1 MQRTKASLRTPNQSA
16 EGRTFLRGRAK
27 FSATSHTLYLMASS
41 SSKSGTR
48 GANVRT
54 AKPRTP
60 SGAIGG
66 FIGAVIMSVIAG
78 VLVTVAVTPVV
89 ALSGYAASSAISVF
103 ENLPGHLD
111 PGQLAEPSSILA
123 VNSAGETV
131 KLADFFAQ
139 NREMVGWDQISQ
151 YVKDAAVSV
160 EDPRFFTHNGVDVF
174 GLGRA
179 VLGQLKGGDAG
190 GASTITMQYVR
201 NVLVQQAEAI
211 IDEDERDAAY
221 KDAMEKTTERKLQE
235 IRYAVS
241 IEKKYS
247 KDEILLGY
255 LNIALFG
262 KNIYGIES
270 AAQSYYGKPAKDLT
284 LSEAA
289 SLVAIVQFPSNLNLS
304 DPENIPDNQ
313 VRRDLVLQ
321 RMLDAK
327 RITQAQ
333 YDEAVATDV
342 VPNYTIRQSGCVVAE
357 NNFGLGHFCDY
368 VQRYI
373 ELDPAFGNTAQERH
387 FNFLRGGY
395 QIMTTINLDMQAQT
409 LEAIRSEVPQ
419 LMEGIAIGAAA
430 SSVQAG
436 TGRVLLMAQ
445 NRPFSAD
452 QDFLDANPGY
462 TSINYNTDFEYGGS
476 SGFQVGSTMKVFTLA
491 EWLRAGNSLFDSV
504 NGNGRTVNLNTFKAA
519 CLGGVYGSGNFTF
532 KNDARETPGNT
543 TVMNGAAQSLNGVF
557 VSMQQRL
564 DLCNTVQLAESL
576 GVHRAIEMPENSGTS
591 NAGTRNLTVVPSL
604 AFAGTDEIAPL
615 TMAAANAAFAGN
627 GVFCTPVPIDSI
639 TDANG
644 VEVNFTKSK
653 CAEAISP
660 DVAAGVLYALEGVV
674 RNGTM
679 AHSRS
684 NYGVPHFGKS
694 GTTDEV
700 VDRWNT
706 GGSSTVATA
715 VWTGNTEGKV
725 SLLRA
730 GLGRPERII
739 YNAAMNAADAIYG
752 GSAFPTPPRNATERT
767 MVAVPDVSGKS
778 YAEAEQILTAAG
790 FAVINGGE
798 VDSTV
803 AAGLVAS
810 TNPAGEAGRGSGI
823 TVYVSNGSQKVIPGG
838 LVGQSGSSAK
848 QALSNASFTN
858 VTFECSPNPPP
869 GPTDSPTPSKIV
881 ESVNPGE
888 GQPASPNN
896 QVTLFL
902 KCVP

>member
-1 MQRTKASLRTPNQSA
+1 
-16 EGRTFLRGRAK
+16 
-27 FSATSHTLYLMASS
+27 MASS

-48 GANVRT
+48 GGSART

-78 VLVTVAVTPVV
+78 ILVTVAVTPVV
-89 ALSGYAASSAISVF
+89 AISGYAASSAISVF

-139 NREMVGWDQISQ
+139 NREMVGWDQINQ
-151 YVKDAAVSV
+151 YVKDAAVST
-160 EDPRFFTHNGVDVF
+160 EDPRFYTHSGVDAL

-179 VLGQLKGGDAG
+179 VLGQLSGGDAG

-201 NVLVQQAEAI
+201 NVLVQRAEAI
-211 IDEDERDAAY
+211 IDEKEREAAY
-221 KDAMEKTTERKLQE
+221 NDAMEQTTERKLQE

-270 AAQSYYGKPAKDLT
+270 AAQSYYGKSAKDLT

-289 SLVAIVQFPSNLNLS
+289 SLIAIVQYPSDLNLS

-313 VRRDLVLQ
+313 ERRDYVLK

-327 RITQAQ
+327 RITQAE
-333 YDEAVATDV
+333 YDAAVATDV
-342 VPNYTIRQSGCVVAE
+342 VPNLTTRQSGCVVAE
-357 NNFGLGHFCDY
+357 ANYGLGHFCDY

-373 ELDPAFGNTAQERH
+373 ELDPAFGNTQEERH

-409 LEAIRSEVPQ
+409 LSAIRGEVPA
-419 LMEGIAIGAAA
+419 LMEGINIGSAA
-430 SSVQAG
+430 SSVQVG
-436 TGRVLLMAQ
+436 TGRVLMMAQ

-462 TSINYNTDFEYGGS
+462 TSINYNTDNEYGGS
-476 SGFQVGSTMKVFTLA
+476 NGFQVGSTMKVFTLA

-504 NGNGRTVNLNTFKAA
+504 NGNGRTVNLNTFKAG
-519 CLGGVYGSGNFTF
+519 CLGGVYGSGNWSF
-532 KNDARETPGNT
+532 KNDANEAPGNIS
-543 TVMNGAAQSLNGVF
+543 VMSATARSLNGAF

-576 GVHRAIEMPENSGTS
+576 GVHRASDMPIEGLTNT
-591 NAGTRNLTVVPSL
+591 GTRHLTVTPSL

-615 TMAAANAAFAGN
+615 TMAAANAAFAN
-627 GVFCTPVPIDSI
+627 AGVFCTPVPIDSI
-639 TDANG
+639 TDVNG
-644 VEVNFTKSK
+644 QPVNFTKGK

-660 DVAAGVLYALEGVV
+660 DVAAGVVYALEGVV
-674 RNGTM
+674 QNGTM
-679 AHSRS
+679 SHSRS
-684 NYGVPHFGKS
+684 NYGVPHYGKS
-694 GTTDEV
+694 GTTDDAW
-700 VDRWNT
+700 DRWNL
-706 GGSSTVATA
+706 GGSSTVSTA
-715 VWTGNTEGKV
+715 VWVGNTEGKV
-725 SLLRA
+725 SLNNT
-730 GLGRPERII
+730 GLGRVERVI
-739 YNAAMNAADAIYG
+739 YNAAMDAADVIYG
-752 GSAFPTPPRNATERT
+752 GVGFPDPPRTATERV
-767 MVAVPDVSGKS
+767 MVAVPSVAGMA
-778 YAEAEQILTAAG
+778 YAEAEQLLTAAG
-790 FAVINGGE
+790 FGVINGGE
-798 VDSTV
+798 VDSV
-803 AAGLVAS
+803 IAAGLVAS
-810 TNPAGEAGRGSGI
+810 SNPEGEASRGSSV
-823 TVYVSNGSQKVIPGG
+823 TLYVSNGKLKGIPAG
-838 LVGQSGSSAK
+838 LVGAK
-848 QALSNASFTN
+848 ANAAKDTLAGAFFLN
-858 VTFECSPNPPP
+858 VGVECSAPAPANPP
-869 GPTDSPTPSKIV
+869 GNLDAQNV

-888 GQPASPNN
+888 GQAANPAN
-896 QVTLFL
+896 QVTLFV
-902 KCVP
+902 KCAP

>member
-1 MQRTKASLRTPNQSA
+1 
-16 EGRTFLRGRAK
+16 
-27 FSATSHTLYLMASS
+27 MASS

-48 GANVRT
+48 GTNVRT

-66 FIGAVIMSVIAG
+66 FIGAIIMSVIAG

-89 ALSGYAASSAISVF
+89 AISGYAASSAISVF

-123 VNSAGETV
+123 LNSAGETV

-160 EDPRFFTHNGVDVF
+160 EDPRFYTHNGVDVL

-201 NVLVQQAEAI
+201 NVLVQRAEAI

-221 KDAMEKTTERKLQE
+221 EDAMEQTTQRKLQE

-270 AAQSYYGKPAKDLT
+270 AAQSYYGKAAKDLT
-284 LSEAA
+284 LPEAA
-289 SLVAIVQFPSNLNLS
+289 SLIAIVQFPSDLNLS

-313 VRRDLVLQ
+313 ARRDHVLQ

-327 RITQAQ
+327 RITQEQHDA
-333 YDEAVATDV
+333 AVATDV
-342 VPNYTIRQSGCVVAE
+342 VPNPTTRQSGCVVAE
-357 NNFGLGHFCDY
+357 NNYGLGHFCDY

-373 ELDPAFGNTAQERH
+373 ELDPAFGNTAEERH

-409 LEAIRSEVPQ
+409 LGAIRSEIPQ
-419 LMEGIAIGAAA
+419 LMDGINIGSAA
-430 SSVQAG
+430 SSVQTG

-476 SGFQVGSTMKVFTLA
+476 NGFQVGSTMKVFTLA
-491 EWLRAGNSLFDSV
+491 EWLRAGNSLQDSV
-504 NGNGRTVNLNTFKAA
+504 NGNGRTVNLNTFKAS
-519 CLGGVYGSGNFTF
+519 CLGGVYGGGSWTF
-532 KNDARETPGNT
+532 KNDAGEAPGNVS
-543 TVMNGAAQSLNGVF
+543 VMSATAQSLNGAF

-576 GVHRAIEMPENSGTS
+576 GVHRASDMPLEGLS
-591 NAGTRNLTVVPSL
+591 NTGTRNLTITPSL

-615 TMAAANAAFAGN
+615 TMAAANAAFAN
-627 GVFCTPVPIDSI
+627 AGVFCTPVPIDSI

-644 VEVNFTKSK
+644 EAVNFTKSK
-653 CAEAISP
+653 CGEAISP
-660 DVAAGVLYALEGVV
+660 DVAAGVLYALQGVV
-674 RNGTM
+674 QNGTM
-679 AHSRS
+679 SHSRS
-684 NYGVPHFGKS
+684 NYGVPHYGKS
-694 GTTDEV
+694 GTTDGAA
-700 VDRWNT
+700 DRWNL
-706 GGSSTVATA
+706 GGSSTVSTA
-715 VWTGNTEGKV
+715 VWLGNTVGKA
-725 SLLRA
+725 SLNST
-730 GLGRPERII
+730 GLGRAERVI

-752 GSAFPTPPRNATERT
+752 GVAFPDPPRTATERV
-767 MVAVPDVSGKS
+767 MVAVPDVTGMS

-790 FAVINGGE
+790 FGVINGGE

-823 TVYVSNGSQKVIPGG
+823 TVYVSNGVQKVIPSG
-838 LVGQSGSSAK
+838 LVGASGNSARV
-848 QALSNASFTN
+848 ALANAFFSNVSI
-858 VTFECSPNPPP
+858 ECSAPAP
-869 GPTDSPTPSKIV
+869 PTPPSNKDNRTV

-888 GQPASPNN
+888 GQAANPAN
-896 QVTLFL
+896 QVTLFV
-902 KCVP
+902 KCAP

>member
-1 MQRTKASLRTPNQSA
+1 
-16 EGRTFLRGRAK
+16 
-27 FSATSHTLYLMASS
+27 MASS
-41 SSKSGTR
+41 SSQPGPR
-48 GANVRT
+48 GGNVRT

-66 FIGAVIMSVIAG
+66 FIGAIIMSVIAG

-103 ENLPGHLD
+103 ENLPDHLD

-151 YVKDAAVSV
+151 YVKDAAVST
-160 EDPRFFTHNGVDVF
+160 EDPRFYTHNGVDVM

-201 NVLVQQAEAI
+201 NVLVQRAEAI

-221 KDAMEKTTERKLQE
+221 EEAMAQTTERKLQE

-270 AAQSYYGKPAKDLT
+270 AAQSYYGKSAKDLT

-289 SLVAIVQFPSNLNLS
+289 SLVAIVQFPSDLNLS
-304 DPENIPDNQ
+304 IPENITDNQ
-313 VRRDLVLQ
+313 TRRDYVLK

-342 VPNYTIRQSGCVVAE
+342 TPNVVSRQSGCVVAE

-373 ELDPAFGNTAQERH
+373 ELDPAFGNTPEERH

-409 LEAIRSEVPQ
+409 LDAIRSEIPQ
-419 LMEGIAIGAAA
+419 LMDGIDIGAAA

-436 TGRVLLMAQ
+436 TGRVLMMAQ

-452 QDFLDANPGY
+452 PDFLAENPGY
-462 TSINYNTDFEYGGS
+462 TSINYNTDYEYGGS

-504 NGNGRTVNLNTFKAA
+504 NGNGRTVNLNSFKAK
-519 CLGGVYGSGNFTF
+519 CLGGVYGGGPWTF
-532 KNDARETPGNT
+532 KNDAGEKPGNT
-543 TVMNGAAQSLNGVF
+543 TVMQGAAQSLNGVF

-564 DLCNTVQLAESL
+564 DLCDTVQLAESL
-576 GVHRAIEMPENSGTS
+576 GVRRAIEMPADSELS

-615 TMAAANAAFAGN
+615 SMAAANAAFAAN
-627 GVFCTPVPIDSI
+627 GVYCTPVPIESI

-644 VEVNFTKSK
+644 EPVNFTKSK
-653 CAEAISP
+653 CGEAISP
-660 DVAAGVLYALEGVV
+660 DVAAGVLYALQGVV

-679 AHSRS
+679 SHSRS

-694 GTTDEV
+694 GTTDSA

-715 VWTGNTEGKV
+715 VWTGNVVGKV
-725 SLLRA
+725 SLNSTY
-730 GLGRPERII
+730 LGRPERAI

-752 GSAFPTPPRNATERT
+752 GEAFPDPPRTATERVT
-767 MVAVPDVSGKS
+767 LAVPDVTGKS

-790 FAVINGGE
+790 FGVINGGE
-798 VDSTV
+798 VDSN
-803 AAGLVAS
+803 APAGTIAS
-810 TNPAGEAGRGSGI
+810 TNPTGQAGRGADI
-823 TVYVSNGSQKVIPGG
+823 TLYVSNGKLKTIPAG
-838 LVGQSGSSAK
+838 LVGSSGSSA
-848 QALSNASFTN
+848 QQSLANAGFSNVNLKCATS
-858 VTFECSPNPPP
+858 PPP
-869 GPTDSPTPSKIV
+869 TQSASPSHTV

-888 GQPASPNN
+888 GEAASPDNR
-896 QVTLFL
+896 VTLTV
-902 KCVP
+902 KCT